1 MFYQITA
8 KDGRKRHVYQTPKP
22 FPTRERMIKVYT
34 KQDLA
39 AEIKKNKTVLALF
52 YSSWCPYCVRFV
64 PTFDK
69 NAAKLGIKNVIHVLL
84 EDYDNEMWDD
94 YDIPAVPTIILFEE
108 GKVCKRLD
116 ARLGRG
122 LSEERFMAWIEEFKS
137 A

>member
-1 MFYQITA
+1 
-8 KDGRKRHVYQTPKP
+8 
-22 FPTRERMIKVYT
+22 MIKVYT